1 MPLYYKPVFLDTRKR
16 TIHLDCDAAFEDPK
30 PCDLL
35 VVPRPLENPP
45 PPPIAFTSS
54 LSRRRTASCCA
65 APPKSCALSE
75 LQFPSLKGLS
85 PPAIAASRGEQPGNV
100 EAWLEG
106 LADSL
111 AENDAEVEGRAV
123 TSITP

>member
-1 MPLYYKPVFLDTRKR
+1 MTLAKCADFLSASFRS
-16 TIHLDCDAAFEDPK
+16 
-30 PCDLL
+30 
-35 VVPRPLENPP
+35 
-45 PPPIAFTSS
+45 IATGSPFTSS
-54 LSRRRTASCCA
+54 LSRRRIASCCA
-65 APPKSCALSE
+65 APSKSCAFSE